1 MALHHRR
8 TQGDVFGYAR
18 SCLLIL
24 RGRQYGGHRGTSHL
38 CQSTLPDSRAA
49 KKGGGGLIETLLSFV
64 PPTSWA
70 SCSWFSRPPQNR
82 TWMTGF
88 PASRTWWIFGWFG
101 RSSRRQAEVRRDLGV
116 ARFIDLMLPISF
128 KPLLKYLSRY
138 SLVNDGKLLERKRG
152 GYTHKIGING
162 L

>member
-1 MALHHRR
+1 MSELGHFRTLAL
-8 TQGDVFGYAR
+8 Q
-18 SCLLIL
+18 
-24 RGRQYGGHRGTSHL
+24 
-38 CQSTLPDSRAA
+38 
-49 KKGGGGLIETLLSFV
+49 KKGGGLIETLLSFV

-101 RSSRRQAEVRRDLGV
+101 RSSRRQAEVRRDLDV

-128 KPLLKYLSRY
+128 KPLLKYLRRC
-138 SLVNDGKLLERKRG
+138 SLVNFGKLLERKRG
-152 GYTHKIGING
+152 GYTHNIGING